1 MIEILDNLYIFDCEV
16 YKYNWLFCFKNPVSG
31 GHLFIWDNPAWL
43 SEFIK
48 QDPLLCGYN
57 NKHYDSYI
65 IKAAMMNLMPQ
76 EIKAISDAIIVQ
88 GIPGW
93 QIPELKNC
101 GIYFRQFDLMDDTQK
116 GTSLKDIE
124 GHLGMNIMESSVPF
138 DIDRPLTFEEK
149 REVEAYCL
157 HDVDATHV
165 LYQLREVYISNK
177 LKLAEEKGI
186 DPAKALYMTNAKLTA
201 TYLDAKAEEHRDER
215 EYLYPTNLRKEYIP
229 QEVFDFFDRMKDPSI
244 SDEELFSKKLSIDL
258 GGTPTIIGFGGI
270 HAGIP
275 NYRFTGKEPY
285 RLLRNFDVASF
296 YPSLI
301 LKNGYCSRNIAS
313 DEAYKAVYD
322 RRISAKKSGDNST
335 ANALKLVLNTTYG
348 ATLSQFNDLYDPLKA
363 RSVCISGQLYLLEL
377 ANHLLR
383 EVESL
388 KIVNLNTDGIMVDF
402 DGTEYDFVHEVVH
415 EWEERTGFNL
425 EEDIID
431 FYAQKDVNNLIEITS
446 DKSLKVRG
454 GYLVRGLVTNGNID
468 FEAMGFHNW
477 KNLGGGAFKINNN
490 CVIVSE
496 AVIKCIAYG
505 IPVEDTINAC
515 QDLIEFQIIAK
526 TWAKCGNAYHMQ
538 FGDMVEVQRVNRV
551 YATDKW
557 EFGTLYMLDPDA
569 QDYRK
574 VTGVP
579 EHLLVDNDNHLTID
593 VVDRD
598 WYIRLAKK
606 YVNDFRGIK
615 IRRNAAVTRKINK
628 MKKEILK
635 LL

>member
-1 MIEILDNLYIFDCEV
+1 MIEILDKLYIFDCEV

-177 LKLAEEKGI
+177 LKLAEEKAI

-201 TYLDAKAEEHRDER
+201 AYLDAEETPHEDER
-215 EYLYPTNLRKEYIP
+215 QYAFPDNILYQYIP
-229 QEVFDFFDRMKDPSI
+229 DEVQQFFSLIYDESV
-244 SDEELFSKKLSIDL
+244 SDEDLWSRSLDIMVGDCPTKL
-258 GGTPTIIGFGGI
+258 GWGGI
-270 HAGIP
+270 HGAIP
-275 NYRFTGKEPY
+275 HHSEETTDSRVIVNA
-285 RLLRNFDVASF
+285 DVGSY
-296 YPSLI
+296 YPHLMT
-301 LKNGYCSRNIAS
+301 LNGYASRNIPS
-313 DEAYKAVYD
+313 VETYENMLE
-322 RRISAKKSGDNST
+322 RRMQAKKTGDKSL
-335 ANALKLVLNTTYG
+335 ANALKLVANTTYG
-348 ATLSQFNDLYDPLKA
+348 AMLNRFNPLYDPLMG
-363 RSVCISGQLYLLEL
+363 RSVCITGQLRLLEL
-377 ANHLLR
+377 ANHLLD
-383 EVESL
+383 EVPTL
-388 KIVNLNTDGIMVDF
+388 KVIQLNTDGIMCSF
-402 DGTEYDFVHEVVH
+402 DRIHQAHWDAILTE
-415 EWEERTGFNL
+415 WQQRTGFTL
-425 EEDIID
+425 EEDVIKMIV
-431 FYAQKDVNNLIEITS
+431 QKDVNNYIEMPERGEP
-446 DKSLKVRG
+446 KVKG
-454 GYLVRGLVTNGNID
+454 GYLVRGLVTNGNVD
-468 FEAMGFHNW
+468 FKSMGFHNW
-477 KNLGGGAFKINNN
+477 QNLAGGAFKINNN
-490 CVIVSE
+490 CTIVSK
-496 AVIKCIAYG
+496 AVIDYISKG
-505 IPVEDTINAC
+505 IPVEDTIRAC
-515 QDLIEFQIIAK
+515 KDLIEFQIIAK
-526 TWAKCGNAYHMQ
+526 TWAKCGNAYHKV
-538 FGDMVEVQRVNRV
+538 FGEMVEVQRVNRV
-551 YATDKW
+551 YATDQW
-557 EFGTLYMLDPDA
+557 EFGTLYMMDPDA

-579 EHLLVDNDNHLTID
+579 EHLLVDNDNHLSID
-593 VVDRD
+593 ILDRD
-598 WYIRLAKK
+598 WYIRLAKR
-606 YVNDFRGIK
+606 YCNDFLGIK
-615 IRRNAAVTRKINK
+615 VRRNGSVTRKINK
-628 MKKEILK
+628 MKKEILSK
-635 LL
+635 L